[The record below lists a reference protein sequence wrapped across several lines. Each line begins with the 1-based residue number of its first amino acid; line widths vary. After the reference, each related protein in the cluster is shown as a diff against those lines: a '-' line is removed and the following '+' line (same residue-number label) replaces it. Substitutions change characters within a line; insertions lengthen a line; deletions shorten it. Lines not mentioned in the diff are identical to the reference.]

1 MDTIKYMNQISPN
14 ILLFGSCQFSRNY
27 LEKLLL
33 SRHILNKHRV
43 SLFHKIGVVHSRNSL
58 SKSPLLEFCR
68 SHGIT
73 TYSIPEN
80 GFLNWKQPYI
90 NDYSSGKLL
99 GSRSYDIAI
108 VASFDHYIPS
118 KIVNSFPLGAFNVHP
133 SLLPKY
139 RGASPMQSAIA
150 NMDKTTGVSIV
161 TLSQKHMDRGKI
173 ITQSLYDLDPDITFL
188 NLSSALAE
196 IGAKD
201 TVKILQDIDS
211 SMLNAYHQDETSPD
225 VDITAPKFDSRVV
238 QVDFETMTAR
248 QIYAI
253 HRAYSY
259 IYNISVE
266 FYSMNKRE
274 WLPMRIIEILNPD
287 FYPKKKSPEEWEMRV
302 KDSVNGGVFMEGNKA
317 VLWVKCAQNTW
328 LPCKTFR
335 IEGKFLAFDA
345 RNIQGYGIRR
355 CTIKH
360 FRGLNTTG

>member
-1 MDTIKYMNQISPN
+1 MNTRYMNQISPN

-33 SRHILNKHRV
+33 SRNILNKYRL
-43 SLFHKIGVVHSRNSL
+43 SLFHRIGVVHSRNSL
-58 SKSPLLEFCR
+58 PKSPLLEFCHR
-68 SHGIT
+68 HNIP

-80 GFLNWKQPYI
+80 GFLNWKQPHV

-99 GSRSYDIAI
+99 ESHPYDIAI

-118 KIVNSFPLGAFNVHP
+118 RIVNSFSLGAFNVHP

-150 NMDKTTGVSIV
+150 NMDTTTGVSIV
-161 TLSQKHMDRGKI
+161 TLSQKYMDRGKI
-173 ITQSLYDLDPDITFL
+173 ITQSSYDLHPDITFL
-188 NLSSALAE
+188 DLSSSLAE
-196 IGAKD
+196 IAAND
-201 TVKILQDIDS
+201 TVKILQDIDTN
-211 SMLNAYHQDETSPD
+211 MLNAYQQDETSTD
-225 VDITAPKFDSRVV
+225 VDITAPKFDSKVT
-238 QVDFETMTAR
+238 QIDFETMTAR

-274 WLPMRIIEILNPD
+274 WLPMKIIEILNPD
-287 FYPKKKSPEEWEMRV
+287 FYPKKKSPEEWEIRV
-302 KDSVNGGVFMEGNKA
+302 KDSVNGGVFMEGNKS
-317 VLWVKCAQNTW
+317 VLWIKCAQNTW

-335 IEGKFLAFDA
+335 IKGKFVAFNA
-345 RNIQGYGIRR
+345 RNIQGYGIKR

-360 FRGLNTTG
+360 FRSINTTR